1 MAVSNKPM
9 LLEVVRQRIRLKHYS
24 HRTENSYVHWIRQGA
39 LACWFL
45 QSSHSVRRSDQQSW
59 VAPDLSSHDRPNGTY

>member
-24 HRTENSYVHWIRQGA
+24 RRTEKSYVHWIRRFVRFHNR
-39 LACWFL
+39 CP
-45 QSSHSVRRSDQQSW
+45 SVPS
-59 VAPDLSSHDRPNGTY
+59 